1 MMLLWLV
8 KYWRFAGAG
17 ALILLLLFAYRY
29 ATNRAYN
36 QGIASGRLQAAE
48 EIEAAKQ
55 KEWAEREAAIA
66 KQRDEIAT
74 MLARVSTERQAVT
87 RDRSAAES
95 QYRAQLGAI
104 EARAREDNSRVLQVP
119 ISELRPSIRAVLAEL
134 RTGPD
139 K

>member
-1 MMLLWLV
+1 MM
-8 KYWRFAGAG
+8 
-17 ALILLLLFAYRY
+17 LFAYRY
-29 ATNRAYN
+29 ATNRAYS

-55 KEWAEREAAIA
+55 KEWAAREAAIA
-66 KQRDEIAT
+66 KQRDEVAGL
-74 MLARVSTERQAVT
+74 LARVSTERQAVT

-104 EARAREDNSRVLQVP
+104 EARAREDNNRVLQVP
-119 ISELRPSIRAVLAEL
+119 ISELRPTIRAVLADL